1 MSTSTNTQIMSR
13 KELLRKVC
21 DRLEILTVGQCH
33 EIIYSQHMEM
43 ALESLKEEGVV
54 INSKEYKSL
63 KSYIE
68 RMRHDDFFDIL
79 HKILFE
85 EKTVQEAVNEV
96 IEMYKEDGDYVN
108 SEFYDF
114 MFAIDKESEYNELW
128 SEWNSSLI
136 HSSHEIGGGKVGYVS
151 IMNEMRDD
159 DGKLIDSWVEEIPEN
174 GINCCDSCNNDLGTS
189 TSYVTRVRDEVFGTW
204 NERELCQGCYHATI
218 EKSLNI
224 N

>member
-114 MFAIDKESEYNELW
+114 MFAIDKES
-128 SEWNSSLI
+128 
-136 HSSHEIGGGKVGYVS
+136 
-151 IMNEMRDD
+151 
-159 DGKLIDSWVEEIPEN
+159 
-174 GINCCDSCNNDLGTS
+174 
-189 TSYVTRVRDEVFGTW
+189 
-204 NERELCQGCYHATI
+204 
-218 EKSLNI
+218 
-224 N
+224 